1 MVGQYFR
8 MRSRYASRVMV
19 GTFRAWNVR
28 VDEGVEIAVREAV
41 VSVRQMGASRSVMED
56 NEVRDGIVDGGSV

>member
-1 MVGQYFR
+1 
-8 MRSRYASRVMV
+8 MV